1 MKSKTILL
9 NLCLL
14 ICLNVIHAQQQQI
27 TYSDGK
33 QKLNG
38 ELWKPSRINGKRAGI
53 LILPAWKGIDTHSKA
68 VAKQLSDSGYVA
80 FIADI
85 YGEGHYPKTDKE
97 AGNASGYYKAHI
109 YEYRQRIRLALI
121 QLVRAGAN
129 PDEIIV
135 IGYCFGGLGAIET
148 ARANMPVKGI
158 VSFHG
163 SYNRDAVKSATMMQ
177 PRILIL
183 HGADDPYSSAADIAQ
198 LQDEFRKAHADWQMI
213 YYSNAVH
220 AFTDPAAGNDN
231 SKGAAYN
238 EIADKRSW
246 QAFLQFLQETL

>member
-1 MKSKTILL
+1 MKTSIILL
-9 NLCLL
+9 NLFCAFMFM
-14 ICLNVIHAQQQQI
+14 NTVHAQQVP
-27 TYSDGK
+27 YNDGK

-38 ELWKPSRINGKRAGI
+38 ELFKPATRNDKRAGI
-53 LILPAWKGIDTHSKA
+53 LILPAWKGIDKHSKD
-68 VAKQLSDSGYVA
+68 VARQLSDMGYVA

-97 AGNASGYYKAHI
+97 AGEMAGYYKSHLN
-109 YEYRQRIRLALI
+109 EYKKRIMLALS
-121 QLVRAGAN
+121 QLVMNGAN
-129 PDEIIV
+129 PDEIVV

-148 ARANMPVKGI
+148 ARSNMPVRGI

-163 SYNRDAVKSATMMQ
+163 SYNRDTTKPVSLMQ
-177 PRILIL
+177 PKILIL

-198 LQDEFRKAHADWQMI
+198 LQDEFRKAHADWQMV

-220 AFTDPAAGNDN
+220 AFTDPDAGHDN

-238 EIADKRSW
+238 ETADKRSW
-246 QAFLQFLQETL
+246 QAFMQFLQEAL